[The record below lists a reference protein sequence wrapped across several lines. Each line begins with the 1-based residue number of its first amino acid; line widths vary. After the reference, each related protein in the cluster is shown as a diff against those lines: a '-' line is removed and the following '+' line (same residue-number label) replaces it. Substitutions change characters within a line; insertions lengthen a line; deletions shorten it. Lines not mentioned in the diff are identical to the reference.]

1 MPGGIQWVSLVKK
14 TNFKNT
20 DETDKDENKGR
31 YREQNNER

>member
-1 MPGGIQWVSLVKK
+1 MLRGIQWVNLVKE

-31 YREQNNER
+31 YRAEQ